1 LLYLAVIYSFLG
13 WIKMKRFPYFTV
25 FWPASDILQ
34 HKHKGG
40 IESMLKAERRAE
52 VEWQGSLIQGSGR
65 LVSVGSGA
73 IGNLPIT
80 WASRTERSDGKTSP
94 EELMAAAHA
103 ACYAMA
109 FSHALAQAGN
119 PAERLTVD
127 ATCTFEQV
135 EGGFKISTMALDVH
149 GKVPGLDQA
158 GFEKFAQ
165 QAEQGCPVSN
175 ALRNNV
181 AISVNAHL
189 ES

>member
-1 LLYLAVIYSFLG
+1 
-13 WIKMKRFPYFTV
+13 
-25 FWPASDILQ
+25 
-34 HKHKGG
+34 
-40 IESMLKAERRAE
+40 MLKAERRADVVWE
-52 VEWQGSLIQGSGR
+52 GDLLHGR
-65 LVSVGSGA
+65 GTIVSVGSGA
-73 IGNLPIT
+73 LGALPVT

-109 FSHALAQAGN
+109 FSHTLAQAGT
-119 PAERLTVD
+119 PAERLSVS

-135 EGGFKISTMALDVH
+135 ESGFKISTMDLDVR
-149 GKVPGLDQA
+149 GKVPGLDEA
-158 GFEKFAQ
+158 GFEKAAQ

-181 AISVNAHL
+181 QIRVNAHL

>member
-1 LLYLAVIYSFLG
+1 
-13 WIKMKRFPYFTV
+13 
-25 FWPASDILQ
+25 
-34 HKHKGG
+34 
-40 IESMLKAERRAE
+40 MLKAERRADVVWE
-52 VEWQGSLIQGSGR
+52 GDLLHGSGTI
-65 LVSVGSGA
+65 VSVGSGA
-73 IGNLPIT
+73 LGALPVT

-109 FSHALAQAGN
+109 FSHTLAQAGT
-119 PAERLTVD
+119 PAERLSVS

-135 EGGFKISTMALDVH
+135 EGGFKISTMDLDVR
-149 GKVPGLDQA
+149 GKVPGLDEA
-158 GFEKFAQ
+158 GFEKVAQ

-181 AISVNAHL
+181 AIRVNAHL

>member
-1 LLYLAVIYSFLG
+1 
-13 WIKMKRFPYFTV
+13 
-25 FWPASDILQ
+25 
-34 HKHKGG
+34 
-40 IESMLKAERRAE
+40 MLKAERRAE

-94 EELMAAAHA
+94 EELIAAAHA

-109 FSHALAQAGN
+109 FSHGLAQAGT

-135 EGGFKISTMALDVH
+135 EGGFKISTMVLDVR

-158 GFEKFAQ
+158 GFEKAAL

>member
-1 LLYLAVIYSFLG
+1 
-13 WIKMKRFPYFTV
+13 
-25 FWPASDILQ
+25 
-34 HKHKGG
+34 
-40 IESMLKAERRAE
+40 MLKAERRAE
-52 VEWQGSLIQGSGR
+52 VEWHGSLIQGSGR

-73 IGNLPIT
+73 IGNLPVT

-94 EELMAAAHA
+94 EELLAAAHA

-135 EGGFKISTMALDVH
+135 EGGFKVSTMVLDVR

-158 GFEKFAQ
+158 GFEKLAQ

>member
-1 LLYLAVIYSFLG
+1 
-13 WIKMKRFPYFTV
+13 
-25 FWPASDILQ
+25 
-34 HKHKGG
+34 
-40 IESMLKAERRAE
+40 MLKAERRADVVWE
-52 VEWQGSLIQGSGR
+52 GDLLHGSGTI
-65 LVSVGSGA
+65 VSVGSGA
-73 IGNLPIT
+73 LGALPVT

-109 FSHALAQAGN
+109 FSHALAQAGT
-119 PAERLTVD
+119 PAERLSVS

-135 EGGFKISTMALDVH
+135 EGGFKISTMDLAVR
-149 GKVPGLDQA
+149 GKVPGLDEA
-158 GFEKFAQ
+158 GFEKVAQ

-181 AISVNAHL
+181 QIRVNAHL